1 LANIAETAVPA
12 TGVSNRRKSSTIS
25 ELYRYVFLRFFGKP
39 VRSES
44 GHVPSFD
51 LSTATATPARTLT
64 WPLTRLDFAGAFGDI
79 GVLFPI
85 AIALITLNHLNPTA
99 VFLAA
104 GLTYVLAGWYFQ
116 IPISVQPLK
125 AVAAI
130 ALTMGLSPSAIASA
144 GVSMGIVLAIIAVT
158 NTAALLAKVFTL
170 PIVRGIQLGLGLLL
184 AREGL
189 RLILGHQS
197 TLAPSNGTSITAW
210 EIALG
215 AAILL
220 LSFYKSTRYPA
231 ALVLLAAGVALGLL
245 MQWGKSPPFAWGP
258 VPLQFLHPRADEF
271 WRVLPLLV
279 IPQFALTFGNSIVA
293 TENTS
298 QILYGPR
305 ARRVTVRALSLSI
318 ALVNLASGMIEGAPM
333 CHGSGGVTAHYKFG
347 ARTPKS
353 SYIIGGLC
361 ILLALFGRAAIG
373 VLHLI
378 PIAILGVF
386 LIYVGIQHAAY
397 LRDIVK
403 RAPLLLIAVC
413 VGAVSL
419 LTTNLMWGFL
429 TGFVLQGILLIHE
442 KLNPARKA

>member
-1 LANIAETAVPA
+1 MV
-12 TGVSNRRKSSTIS
+12 
-25 ELYRYVFLRFFGKP
+25 
-39 VRSES
+39 
-44 GHVPSFD
+44 
-51 LSTATATPARTLT
+51 T
-64 WPLTRLDFAGAFGDI
+64 WPLTRLDVAGAFGDI

-99 VFLAA
+99 VFLAG

-130 ALTMGLSPSAIASA
+130 ALAMGLAPSAIASA
-144 GVSMGIVLAIIAVT
+144 GVLMGILLAIIAVT
-158 NTAALLAKVFTL
+158 NTAALLAKLFTL

-189 RLILGHQS
+189 RLIFGRQS
-197 TLAPSNGTSITAW
+197 ILALSNGAPVTGW

-220 LSFYKSTRYPA
+220 LGFHKSTRYPA
-231 ALVLLAAGVALGLL
+231 ALVLLAAGIAVGLL
-245 MQWGKSPPFAWGP
+245 TQWGEMPQFVWGP
-258 VPLQFLHPRADEF
+258 LPLQLLHPRADEF

-293 TENTS
+293 TQNTA
-298 QILYGPR
+298 QILYGAQ
-305 ARRVTVRALSLSI
+305 ARRVTVRALSTSI
-318 ALVNLASGMIEGAPM
+318 ALVNLASGMIQGAPM
-333 CHGSGGVTAHYKFG
+333 CHGSGGMTAHYRFG
-347 ARTPKS
+347 ARTAKS

-397 LRDIVK
+397 LRDIMK
-403 RAPLLLIAVC
+403 RASLLLIAVC
-413 VGAVSL
+413 VGVVSL

-429 TGFVLQGILLIHE
+429 TGFVLQGALLIYE
-442 KLNPARKA
+442 RTNPTRRA

>member
-1 LANIAETAVPA
+1 MVLHTAASEVP
-12 TGVSNRRKSSTIS
+12 
-25 ELYRYVFLRFFGKP
+25 
-39 VRSES
+39 
-44 GHVPSFD
+44 
-51 LSTATATPARTLT
+51 LSTTTATPARTLP
-64 WPLTRLDFAGAFGDI
+64 WLLTRLDVAGAFGDI

-99 VFLAA
+99 VFLGA
-104 GLTYVLAGWYFQ
+104 GLTYVLASWYFQ

-130 ALTMGLSPSAIASA
+130 ALAMGLSPSAIASA
-144 GVSMGIVLAIIAVT
+144 GVSMGILLAIIAVT
-158 NTAALLAKVFTL
+158 NTAALLAKLFTL

-189 RLILGHQS
+189 RLVLGRQSILA
-197 TLAPSNGTSITAW
+197 LSNGASVTGW
-210 EIALG
+210 EVALG

-220 LSFYKSTRYPA
+220 LGFHKSTRYPA
-231 ALVLLAAGVALGLL
+231 ALVLLTLGIALGLPA
-245 MQWGKSPPFAWGP
+245 QWGKMPQFVWGP
-258 VPLQFLHPRADEF
+258 LPLNFLHPHSDEF

-298 QILYGPR
+298 QILYGPQ
-305 ARRVTVRALSLSI
+305 ARRVTVRALCASI
-318 ALVNLASGMIEGAPM
+318 ALVNLGSGMIQGAPM
-333 CHGSGGVTAHYKFG
+333 CHGSGGITAHYKFG

-361 ILLALFGRAAIG
+361 ILLAFFGRAAIG

-397 LRDIVK
+397 LRDIVG
-403 RAPLLLIAVC
+403 RTSLLLIAVC
-413 VGAVSL
+413 VGVVSL

-429 TGFVLQGILLIHE
+429 TGFVLQGILLIRDRMNHT
-442 KLNPARKA
+442 RKTWTC

>member
-1 LANIAETAVPA
+1 M
-12 TGVSNRRKSSTIS
+12 
-25 ELYRYVFLRFFGKP
+25 
-39 VRSES
+39 
-44 GHVPSFD
+44 
-51 LSTATATPARTLT
+51 STATATPARTVT
-64 WPLTRLDFAGAFGDI
+64 WPLTRLDVAGAFGDI

-130 ALTMGLSPSAIASA
+130 ALAMGLSPSAIASA
-144 GVSMGIVLAIIAVT
+144 GVLMGIFLAIIAVT
-158 NTAALLAKVFTL
+158 NTAALLAKLFTL

-189 RLILGHQS
+189 RLIVGRQS
-197 TLAPSNGTSITAW
+197 ILAVSNEASVTGW
-210 EIALG
+210 EVALG

-220 LSFYKSTRYPA
+220 LGFHKSTRYPA
-231 ALVLLAAGVALGLL
+231 ALVLLAAGVAAGLL
-245 MQWGKSPPFAWGP
+245 TQWGEMPQFVWGP
-258 VPLQFLHPRADEF
+258 LPLQLLHPRADEF

-293 TENTS
+293 TENTA
-298 QILYGPR
+298 QILYGPQ
-305 ARRVTVRALSLSI
+305 ARRVTVRALSMSI
-318 ALVNLASGMIEGAPM
+318 ALVNLASGMIQAAPM
-333 CHGSGGVTAHYKFG
+333 CHGSGGITAHYRFG
-347 ARTPKS
+347 ARTAKS

-378 PIAILGVF
+378 PIAVLGVF
-386 LIYVGIQHAAY
+386 LIYVGILHAAY
-397 LRDIVK
+397 LRDIMK

-413 VGAVSL
+413 VGVVSL
-419 LTTNLMWGFL
+419 LTTNLMWGLL
-429 TGFVLQGILLIHE
+429 TGFVLQGILLVYERINAAH
-442 KLNPARKA
+442 KA

>member
-1 LANIAETAVPA
+1 
-12 TGVSNRRKSSTIS
+12 
-25 ELYRYVFLRFFGKP
+25 
-39 VRSES
+39 
-44 GHVPSFD
+44 
-51 LSTATATPARTLT
+51 LSTTTATPARTLS
-64 WPLTRLDFAGAFGDI
+64 WPLTRLDVAGAFGDI

-104 GLTYVLAGWYFQ
+104 GLTYILAGWYFR

-130 ALTMGLSPSAIASA
+130 ALATGLSPSAIASA
-144 GVSMGIVLAIIAVT
+144 GVLMGILLAIIAAT
-158 NTAALLAKVFTL
+158 NTAALLAKLFTL
-170 PIVRGIQLGLGLLL
+170 PIVRGIQLGLGFVL
-184 AREGL
+184 AREGF
-189 RLILGHQS
+189 RLIFGHQS
-197 TLAPSNGTSITAW
+197 ILALSNGASVAGW

-220 LSFYKSTRYPA
+220 LVSHDSTRYPA
-231 ALVLLAAGVALGLL
+231 ALVLLAVGVALGLL
-245 MQWGKSPPFAWGP
+245 AQWGKMPQFVWGP
-258 VPLQFLHPRADEF
+258 LPLNFLHPRSEEF

-293 TENTS
+293 SENTA
-298 QILYGPR
+298 QILYGR
-305 ARRVTVRALSLSI
+305 QARRVTVRALSMSI
-318 ALVNLASGMIEGAPM
+318 ALVNLASGMIQGAPM
-333 CHGSGGVTAHYKFG
+333 CHGSGGITAHYKFG

-361 ILLALFGRAAIG
+361 ILLAFFGRAAIG

-386 LIYVGIQHAAY
+386 LIYVGVQHAAY

-413 VGAVSL
+413 VGAASL

-429 TGFVLQGILLIHE
+429 TGFVLQGILVVYE
-442 KLNPARKA
+442 KMNATRKA

>member
-1 LANIAETAVPA
+1 MSIATV
-12 TGVSNRRKSSTIS
+12 
-25 ELYRYVFLRFFGKP
+25 
-39 VRSES
+39 
-44 GHVPSFD
+44 
-51 LSTATATPARTLT
+51 TPDRTLT
-64 WPLTRLDFAGAFGDI
+64 WPLTRLDVAGAFGDI

-130 ALTMGLSPSAIASA
+130 ALAMGLSPSAIASA
-144 GVSMGIVLAIIAVT
+144 GVLMGILLAIIAIT
-158 NTAALLAKVFTL
+158 NTAALLAKLFTL

-184 AREGL
+184 AREGV
-189 RLILGHQS
+189 RLILGRQS
-197 TLAPSNGTSITAW
+197 ILALSNGASLTGW

-215 AAILL
+215 VAILL
-220 LSFYKSTRYPA
+220 LGFHKSTRCPA
-231 ALVLLAAGVALGLL
+231 ALVLLTVGIALGLL
-245 MQWGKSPPFAWGP
+245 MQWGKIPQFAWGP

-293 TENTS
+293 TENTA
-298 QILYGPR
+298 QILYGPQ
-305 ARRVTVRALSLSI
+305 ARRVTVRALSMSI
-318 ALVNLASGMIEGAPM
+318 ALVNLASGMIQAAPM
-333 CHGSGGVTAHYKFG
+333 CHGSGGITAHYRFG

-378 PIAILGVF
+378 PIAVLGVF

-403 RAPLLLIAVC
+403 RVPLQLIAVC

-429 TGFVLQGILLIHE
+429 TGFALQGIVLLYE
-442 KLNPARKA
+442 RTNPARRA

>member
-1 LANIAETAVPA
+1 
-12 TGVSNRRKSSTIS
+12 
-25 ELYRYVFLRFFGKP
+25 
-39 VRSES
+39 
-44 GHVPSFD
+44 
-51 LSTATATPARTLT
+51 LSTTTATRAGTLT
-64 WPLTRLDFAGAFGDI
+64 WPLTRLDVAGAFGDI

-85 AIALITLNHLNPTA
+85 VIALITLNHLNPTA

-130 ALTMGLSPSAIASA
+130 ALAMGLSPSAIASA
-144 GVSMGIVLAIIAVT
+144 GVLMGILLALIAVS
-158 NTAALLAKVFTL
+158 NTAALLAKLFTL

-189 RLILGHQS
+189 RLILGGQS
-197 TLAPSNGTSITAW
+197 LLVLSNGASITGL
-210 EIALG
+210 EVALG

-220 LSFYKSTRYPA
+220 LAFHKSTRYPA
-231 ALVLLAAGVALGLL
+231 ALVLLAVGIALGLL
-245 MQWGKSPPFAWGP
+245 AQWGKMPQFAWGP
-258 VPLQFLHPRADEF
+258 LPLQLLHPRADEF

-293 TENTS
+293 TENTA
-298 QILYGPR
+298 QILYGPQ
-305 ARRVTVRALSLSI
+305 ARRVTVRGLSMSI
-318 ALVNLASGMIEGAPM
+318 ALVNLASGMIQAAPM
-333 CHGSGGVTAHYKFG
+333 CHGSGGITAHYRFG

-353 SYIIGGLC
+353 SYIIGALC

-378 PIAILGVF
+378 PIAVLGVF

-403 RAPLLLIAVC
+403 LIAVC
-413 VGAVSL
+413 VGVVSL
-419 LTTNLMWGFL
+419 PTTNLMWGFL
-429 TGFVLQGILLIHE
+429 TGFVLQGILMIYE
-442 KLNPARKA
+442 RMNDTRKA

>member
-1 LANIAETAVPA
+1 LLKGVDIIRHRSLADEIPA
-12 TGVSNRRKSSTIS
+12 TGFAHVSFRGSI
-25 ELYRYVFLRFFGKP
+25 
-39 VRSES
+39 
-44 GHVPSFD
+44 
-51 LSTATATPARTLT
+51 LSTATATPARTFT
-64 WPLTRLDFAGAFGDI
+64 WPLSRLDVAGAFGDI

-99 VFLAA
+99 VFLGA

-130 ALTMGLSPSAIASA
+130 ALAMGLSPSAIASA
-144 GVSMGIVLAIIAVT
+144 GVSMGILLALIAVT
-158 NTAALLAKVFTL
+158 NTAALLAKLFTL

-189 RLILGHQS
+189 RLILGRQS
-197 TLAPSNGTSITAW
+197 ILVLNGTSATGW
-210 EIALG
+210 QIALG

-220 LSFYKSTRYPA
+220 LGFYKSTRYPA
-231 ALVLLAAGVALGLL
+231 ALVLLTIGIALGLL
-245 MQWGKSPPFAWGP
+245 VQWGKMPQFVWGP
-258 VPLQFLHPRADEF
+258 LPLNFLHPRSDEF

-298 QILYGPR
+298 QILYGQQ
-305 ARRVTVRALSLSI
+305 ARRVTVRGLSVNI
-318 ALVNLASGMIEGAPM
+318 ALVNLASGMIQGAPM
-333 CHGSGGVTAHYKFG
+333 CHGSGGITAHYKFG

-361 ILLALFGRAAIG
+361 ILLAFFGRAAIG

-386 LIYVGIQHAAY
+386 LIYVGIQHAGY

-403 RAPLLLIAVC
+403 RVPLLFIAVC
-413 VGAVSL
+413 VGAISL

-429 TGFVLQGILLIHE
+429 TGFVLQGILLVYE
-442 KLNPARKA
+442 RMNSRRKT

>member
-1 LANIAETAVPA
+1 M
-12 TGVSNRRKSSTIS
+12 
-25 ELYRYVFLRFFGKP
+25 
-39 VRSES
+39 
-44 GHVPSFD
+44 
-51 LSTATATPARTLT
+51 STATATPARTVT
-64 WPLTRLDFAGAFGDI
+64 WPLTRLDVAGAFGDI

-130 ALTMGLSPSAIASA
+130 ALAMGLAPSAIASA
-144 GVSMGIVLAIIAVT
+144 GVLMGILLAIIAVT
-158 NTAALLAKVFTL
+158 NTAALLAKLFTL

-189 RLILGHQS
+189 RLIFGRQS
-197 TLAPSNGTSITAW
+197 ILALSNGAPVTGW

-220 LSFYKSTRYPA
+220 LGFHKSTRYPA
-231 ALVLLAAGVALGLL
+231 ALVLLAAGIAAGLL
-245 MQWGKSPPFAWGP
+245 TQWGEMPQFVWGP
-258 VPLQFLHPRADEF
+258 LPLQLLHPRADEF

-293 TENTS
+293 TQNTA
-298 QILYGPR
+298 QILYGAQ
-305 ARRVTVRALSLSI
+305 ARRVTVRALSTSI
-318 ALVNLASGMIEGAPM
+318 ALVNLASGMIQGAPM
-333 CHGSGGVTAHYKFG
+333 CHGSGGMTAHYRFG
-347 ARTPKS
+347 ARTAKS

-397 LRDIVK
+397 LRDIMK

-413 VGAVSL
+413 VGVVSL

-429 TGFVLQGILLIHE
+429 TGFVLQGALLIYE
-442 KLNPARKA
+442 RMNLTPKA